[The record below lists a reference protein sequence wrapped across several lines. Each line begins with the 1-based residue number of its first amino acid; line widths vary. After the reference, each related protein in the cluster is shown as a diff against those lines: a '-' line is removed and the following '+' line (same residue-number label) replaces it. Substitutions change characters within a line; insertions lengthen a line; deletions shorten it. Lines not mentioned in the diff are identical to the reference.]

1 MDGRSIDIAAIG
13 GEILAATDAAR
24 QIAPFSSRDGELPL
38 ADAYRVSHWLDEAR
52 KARGETAVGRKIGF
66 TNRNIWA
73 EYNVYAPNWG
83 YVTTRSVRDLAATP
97 VLSLAPFA
105 EPRIEPE
112 IMFGVA
118 RAPSP
123 DMDEDALLGCVA

>member
-1 MDGRSIDIAAIG
+1 MDRRVTDIGTIG

-24 QIAPFSSRDGELPL
+24 SIAPFSARGAALSLG
-38 ADAYRVSHWLDEAR
+38 DAYAVSHWLDQAR
-52 KARGETAVGRKIGF
+52 AKRGETAVGRKIGF

-123 DMDEDALLGCVA
+123 DMDEDALPGCVA